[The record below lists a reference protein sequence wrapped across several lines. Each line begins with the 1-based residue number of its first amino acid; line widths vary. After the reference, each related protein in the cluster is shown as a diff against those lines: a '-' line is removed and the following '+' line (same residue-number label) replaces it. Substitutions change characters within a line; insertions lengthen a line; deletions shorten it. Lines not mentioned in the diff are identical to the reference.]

1 MSTVQ
6 MWRISDLLEAMR
18 LGKDEEAGGA
28 GLCNF
33 LASAESTMP
42 PKHCLQE
49 LWVLGGGRGFVEPA
63 NLSLLWC
70 VVLQIMKTTRA
81 LHV

>member
-6 MWRISDLLEAMR
+6 MWRVSDLLEAMW

-28 GLCNF
+28 GLCDF
-33 LASAESTMP
+33 LASTESTMP

-49 LWVLGGGRGFVEPA
+49 LWDLGGGRGLVEA
-63 NLSLLWC
+63 GNVGIQQTSRCFGVW
-70 VVLQIMKTTRA
+70 IYK
-81 LHV
+81 